1 MEVNDEEK
9 NDVGKLYII
18 DKFRRTSYRSRA
30 GT

>member
-9 NDVGKLYII
+9 NVGKLYII